1 MGSKRTPPPVS
12 VRDVADFLG
21 IDPAAA
27 PGTVTP
33 ATGTVSA
40 VAQEGWRCAEGS
52 PLCRLV
58 AASFPVSSGPT
69 ISLLLT
75 GGAIWCI
82 PPARRR
88 GYTPAVELQL
98 VVRDWRSPVQQLYLP
113 ELPLPVDGQVPVDEK
128 TLTSARLEAWY
139 ERELVQNAKAVAR
152 RLRGL
157 EAATD
162 AEVRTLFPH
171 DIWYAP

>member
-1 MGSKRTPPPVS
+1 
-12 VRDVADFLG
+12 
-21 IDPAAA
+21 
-27 PGTVTP
+27 
-33 ATGTVSA
+33 
-40 VAQEGWRCAEGS
+40 
-52 PLCRLV
+52 
-58 AASFPVSSGPT
+58 
-69 ISLLLT
+69 
-75 GGAIWCI
+75 
-82 PPARRR
+82 
-88 GYTPAVELQL
+88 

-171 DIWYAP
+171 DIWYPP